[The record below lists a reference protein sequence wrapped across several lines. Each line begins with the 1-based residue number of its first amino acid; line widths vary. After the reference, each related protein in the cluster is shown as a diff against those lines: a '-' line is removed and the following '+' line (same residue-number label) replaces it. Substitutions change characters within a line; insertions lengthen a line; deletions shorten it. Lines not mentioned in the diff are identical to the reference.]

1 MVWRGGSPPQRPT
14 SGHFAL
20 VPQIPRSGGSPHTAP
35 PPPCSPRPRPRP
47 CRVLQRP
54 RAPCTPRDGGGLTLA
69 GVEVEQSHPV
79 AGGHRRPQLRPQAPV
94 PHKAAPAVAPRRV
107 CQPGT
112 APGEASAHPLC
123 AVGALWSFHLNSNRS
138 PYSKVLPCLVIEK
151 LFPESKPK
159 TLRFLEPRP
168 LFSLRVLGESGA
180 SSFSPPWRVELV
192 KRVASHAAVGGRLCL
207 PLRWGLKIKK
217 KKNRRISNG
226 FVQGQLS
233 CGQSWPLRSAFC
245 SSAGCLG
252 HQSAT

>member
-1 MVWRGGSPPQRPT
+1 M
-14 SGHFAL
+14 
-20 VPQIPRSGGSPHTAP
+20 
-35 PPPCSPRPRPRP
+35 
-47 CRVLQRP
+47 
-54 RAPCTPRDGGGLTLA
+54 
-69 GVEVEQSHPV
+69 